1 MFSCACHQSQTPN
14 LSGKGWHWTEENGG
28 LNQSL
33 LDCPSKL
40 QATSAQSNVLTSFRL
55 QNQDTRLTAKRKQ
68 ADTWAKGAFLLP
80 SVRCWFCN
88 QSGSF
93 IFNCRTKVLQ
103 RHNCSVETLLIGL
116 ISNTT
121 TIYGAEKHSIMKS
134 YSEKLW
140 TKYSFYKKHF
150 LIKYATAPETA
161 HHIQMKRLV
170 LRSLGAH
177 HLPISSGPSQRCY
190 SPLRKCIW
198 QIKNGDFSKLLSHR
212 PHTLNHSEPVP
223 RNKVSRD
230 TLSAALRS
238 MWYAT
243 DALRYSMQITM
254 MYKFS
259 TRIRSSTVDLQ
270 NVYASP
276 VKCRFSKHTA

>member
-1 MFSCACHQSQTPN
+1 MGASAESLFPSSHTPIVFNGIVRALGACYTTVFSCACHQSQTLS

-40 QATSAQSNVLTSFRL
+40 QATSAQSNVLTSFWL
-55 QNQDTRLTAKRKQ
+55 QNQDTRLTAKCKQ

-80 SVRCWFCN
+80 SVQCWFCN

-121 TIYGAEKHSIMKS
+121 TIYGAEKHSITKL

-150 LIKYATAPETA
+150 FNKICNDSRNCSSYSDEETGSA
-161 HHIQMKRLV
+161 LTGCSSSPHL
-170 LRSLGAH
+170 LRALTTLLFPFEKV
-177 HLPISSGPSQRCY
+177 HLA
-190 SPLRKCIW
+190 
-198 QIKNGDFSKLLSHR
+198 N
-212 PHTLNHSEPVP
+212 
-223 RNKVSRD
+223 
-230 TLSAALRS
+230 
-238 MWYAT
+238 
-243 DALRYSMQITM
+243 
-254 MYKFS
+254 
-259 TRIRSSTVDLQ
+259 
-270 NVYASP
+270 
-276 VKCRFSKHTA
+276 